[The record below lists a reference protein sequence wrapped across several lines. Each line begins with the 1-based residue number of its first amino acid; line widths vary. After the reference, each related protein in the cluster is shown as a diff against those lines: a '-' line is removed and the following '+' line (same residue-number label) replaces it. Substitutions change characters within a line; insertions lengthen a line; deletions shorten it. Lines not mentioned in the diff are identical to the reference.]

1 MSVGMSQKEAH
12 ILPGF
17 WGLEVMVIVASPIS
31 IFSEFGYL
39 CNYLDSLAYGVQELR
54 PLAYTGLNI

>member
-1 MSVGMSQKEAH
+1 MEAH

-17 WGLEVMVIVASPIS
+17 WGLKVMATMAPPII

-39 CNYLDSLAYGVQELR
+39 YNYSDSLAYGVQELR
-54 PLAYTGLNI
+54 LPAHLGLNI